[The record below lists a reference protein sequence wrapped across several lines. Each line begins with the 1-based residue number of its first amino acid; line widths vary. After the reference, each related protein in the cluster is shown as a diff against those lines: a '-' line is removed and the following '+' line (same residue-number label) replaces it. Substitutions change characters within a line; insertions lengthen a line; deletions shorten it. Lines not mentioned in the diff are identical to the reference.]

1 MSFLPNQTLAGQIIS
16 ITALTLA
23 PLTTLL
29 GRHYS
34 RTMYFAQMLYL
45 FSAIFNSNATTNF
58 SINLGYS
65 WLSFMPSF
73 TTNYCTAGDFSCL
86 YGNLVSPALCWVG
99 GAVALFLLVKI
110 LACKFKSLQFL
121 KVYAFYRGFGYWFF
135 APLVYYATSTMI
147 LKIQLVT
154 MDNSLISA
162 AIILAVFVL
171 IALVELISA
180 KCAQR

>member
-1 MSFLPNQTLAGQIIS
+1 MSFLSNQNLAGQIIS

-34 RTMYFAQMLYL
+34 RTMYFAQLLYL
-45 FSAIFNSNATTNF
+45 FSAVFNSNTITNF
-58 SINLGYS
+58 STNLGYS

-73 TTNYCTAGDFSCL
+73 TSNYCTSGDFSCS
-86 YGNLVSPALCWVG
+86 YGNLVSPAVCWVG

-110 LACKFKSLQFL
+110 IACKVKSLQFL

-135 APLVYYATSTMI
+135 APLVYYSTMTII
-147 LKIQLVT
+147 LKIQLST
-154 MDNSLISA
+154 MDNSLLSA
-162 AIILAVFVL
+162 GIVLAVFVL
-171 IALVELISA
+171 IALIELISA